1 MSICFVSGKFGTAY
15 MSFFRFIRWL
25 MFLNIYIMIVMF
37 CVTTIPFLV
46 LKPES
51 FSETVNKS
59 QSVYHDQAV
68 NCSRNY
74 QDYIDEIKTLKSTFE
89 KVLDFLQ
96 GTVSIVLVI
105 SKCDMSRDMW
115 FPTMW
120 YFETWTRLC
129 SPLLML
135 ESLNDVQSIA

>member
-1 MSICFVSGKFGTAY
+1 
-15 MSFFRFIRWL
+15 

-74 QDYIDEIKTLKSTFE
+74 QDYIEEIKTLKSTFE

-96 GTVSIVLVI
+96 GTVSILLAHLLIVSVI
-105 SKCDMSRDMW
+105 VFSQFDSKNS
-115 FPTMW
+115 TAA
-120 YFETWTRLC
+120 LG
-129 SPLLML
+129 
-135 ESLNDVQSIA
+135 QIKK

>member
-1 MSICFVSGKFGTAY
+1 MSNFLISGKFGTAY

-51 FSETVNKS
+51 FSETVNTS

-96 GTVSIVLVI
+96 GTVSIV
-105 SKCDMSRDMW
+105 
-115 FPTMW
+115 
-120 YFETWTRLC
+120 
-129 SPLLML
+129 SPH
-135 ESLNDVQSIA
+135 Q